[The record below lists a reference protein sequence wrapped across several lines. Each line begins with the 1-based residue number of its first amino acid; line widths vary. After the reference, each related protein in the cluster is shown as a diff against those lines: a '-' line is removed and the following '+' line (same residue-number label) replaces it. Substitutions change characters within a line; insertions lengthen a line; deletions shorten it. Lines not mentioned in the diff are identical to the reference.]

1 MLCALDPTWVRCSN
15 GERRTDGFH
24 MSTQHP
30 SCLARA
36 RCDDGRVFR
45 FALRFPHLFTARL
58 DPLAAHAGSNGPIL
72 ASYRL
77 KRARS
82 AASRRAIPGTRDGPL
97 TLAISLNSAACPT
110 HKAAAALYCCDRRRT
125 LITRCPW
132 RRNTRT
138 RERENTR
145 TAGQRAC
152 RNNARVT
159 LPPPRPERDD

>member
-1 MLCALDPTWVRCSN
+1 
-15 GERRTDGFH
+15 

-72 ASYRL
+72 AVCRL

-82 AASRRAIPGTRDGPL
+82 AASRRAIPGTRRWALDAGNQPKQRRL
-97 TLAISLNSAACPT
+97 SGAQSRGCTLL
-110 HKAAAALYCCDRRRT
+110 L
-125 LITRCPW
+125 
-132 RRNTRT
+132 
-138 RERENTR
+138 
-145 TAGQRAC
+145 
-152 RNNARVT
+152 
-159 LPPPRPERDD
+159 